1 MQAKLHLRKMT
12 FYPQYRMQERME
24 LEEKL
29 MARLREISDQRQIAA
44 FAQKCGVSQAN
55 LSRAL
60 GVKAQQL
67 GLDKGSKILSAM
79 GALVIFPDEERYPV
93 MRRMACHSPTE
104 NVTGDNLHE
113 IPVFEEAGAGL
124 PAEFFSTAPENM
136 IPVLPQYN
144 LPDVRA
150 VKVTGDSMEPTILKG
165 AYVGVIPLDDELED
179 GGIYL
184 VQRPPFG
191 LVVKRVMQ
199 DEDGNII
206 LHSDN
211 PRWKPQKVPNEGYD
225 NIIIGKVVWT
235 WQLV

>member
-1 MQAKLHLRKMT
+1 MNLRGTGKPGVHVVMPIVHESACRVNRLAALHKVPAAAGT
-12 FYPQYRMQERME
+12 FLFTIRDFCKP
-24 LEEKL
+24 
-29 MARLREISDQRQIAA
+29 
-44 FAQKCGVSQAN
+44 FA
-55 LSRAL
+55 
-60 GVKAQQL
+60 
-67 GLDKGSKILSAM
+67 
-79 GALVIFPDEERYPV
+79 
-93 MRRMACHSPTE
+93 
-104 NVTGDNLHE
+104 
-113 IPVFEEAGAGL
+113 
-124 PAEFFSTAPENM
+124 
-136 IPVLPQYN
+136 VLPQYN

-211 PRWKPQKVPNEGYD
+211 HRWKPQKVSNEGYD

>member
-1 MQAKLHLRKMT
+1 
-12 FYPQYRMQERME
+12 
-24 LEEKL
+24 
-29 MARLREISDQRQIAA
+29 
-44 FAQKCGVSQAN
+44 
-55 LSRAL
+55 
-60 GVKAQQL
+60 
-67 GLDKGSKILSAM
+67 M
-79 GALVIFPDEERYPV
+79 GALEIFPDEERYPV

-211 PRWKPQKVPNEGYD
+211 PRWKPQKVSNEGYD